1 MRALRHHAG
10 RVEEPVQVTV
20 EKLGPCQ
27 AKVHFTVPGAE
38 FHGAVRRAMADAGR
52 NVKMKGFRPGHVP
65 PQVIERQFGQQ
76 IRQQAI
82 EHFVRQAFE
91 QAVKENEL
99 KVVGFQRVDLE
110 KVSVLEGADFSHE
123 LEVSL
128 RPEITLGAY
137 KGLEIASELEPVM
150 DQEVESAIVNLRQQQ
165 SRPEPAGDEGLP
177 KDGVAVAKVEWLT
190 GSGEVVLS
198 RDVRVSPQ
206 SPTPGT
212 DAAAFESA
220 LLGAKDGEVRDVAMT
235 IPSDAGLA
243 PELSGQAATT
253 RVHVQQ
259 AYRLVPPTD
268 EELYQL
274 ARVADQKAFEDL
286 VRVRL
291 TEAKADRENQ
301 RVEAALIERLIGE
314 HAFELPAPMLEEQ
327 TQARLAQERKN
338 LEAAGVPADTI
349 DAQLEP
355 HKDKAR
361 AAAERGLRAL
371 FLVQAVAEA
380 EKLLVGREDMQQ
392 ELSAIAAR
400 NQASVEEVTEY
411 YRKNNLFD
419 QMAIEILERKVRRF
433 LRESAKITEPA

>member
-1 MRALRHHAG
+1 M
-10 RVEEPVQVTV
+10 QVTV

-52 NVKMKGFRPGHVP
+52 NAKMKGFRPGHVP
-65 PQVIERQFGQQ
+65 PQVIERQFGKQ

-99 KVVGFQRVDLE
+99 KVVGFQRLDFE
-110 KVSVLEGADFSHE
+110 KLTVLEGADFSHE

-128 RPEITLGAY
+128 RPEITLGVY

-150 DQEVESAIVNLRQQQ
+150 DQEVESAIANLRQQQ
-165 SRPEPAGDEGLP
+165 SRPDPAGEEGLP
-177 KDGVAVAKVEWLT
+177 KDGVAVAKVEWLSA
-190 GSGEVVLS
+190 SGEVVLS

-212 DAAAFESA
+212 EAAAFEAA
-220 LLGAKDGEVRDVAMT
+220 LVGARDGEVRDVPMT
-235 IPSDAGLA
+235 LPADAGLA
-243 PELSGQAATT
+243 PELAGSQGTT
-253 RVHVQQ
+253 RIHVQQ

-268 EELYQL
+268 PELFQL
-274 ARVADQKAFEDL
+274 AQVADHKALEDL
-286 VRVRL
+286 VRLRL
-291 TEAKADRENQ
+291 TEAKAERENQ
-301 RVEAALIERLIGE
+301 RVEAALVERLISE
-314 HAFELPAPMLEEQ
+314 HAFELPPPMLEEQ
-327 TQARLAQERKN
+327 TRARLAQERKN
-338 LEAAGVPADTI
+338 LEAAGMPPESI
-349 DAQLEP
+349 DAELEP
-355 HKDKAR
+355 HQDKAR

-371 FLVQAVAEA
+371 FLVQAIAEA
-380 EKLLVGREDMQQ
+380 EKLLVSREDMQQ

-411 YRKNNLFD
+411 YKKNNLFD

-433 LRESAKITEPA
+433 LRESAKLTEPA